1 MPAGTYDVGD
11 YPVERL
17 QQYAKNTNDAIAQGF
32 SIPLIDRHADLD
44 NLPGDSAIRTCG
56 EVKCAFVENGW
67 LGYELAVVDDE
78 AAKRLPVLKTSP
90 EFRERYT
97 YNGIGTLGPHIRHV
111 ALTSKPRNP
120 RQGPFEIVGEGVA
133 RFSLDEED
141 MADDSDLKTEDIE
154 NADETA
160 NELPVESPEAPN
172 PDMPPSSD
180 GAKKMAAVVA
190 GLAELGVVLP
200 ADFKFESEGAID
212 ILLTGLNTAV
222 QAKQQ
227 AETPTVEEDEPEV
240 SDVSSVNFSEDE
252 LAALPPAVRAALK
265 EREKLAAKNKEL
277 QQVAVRFSE
286 ERRATAREKIKQKVS
301 GSKKLTPAL
310 REKLLAKLNTVQ
322 FGEDKETPSLTI
334 GEVVD
339 IFEGSMPKSLVAD
352 KEPTAKDVEHPDGS
366 TFFSGDPKDTAN
378 DKAKEINDEWDKSL
392 GYREPRRKQA
402 ATA

>member
-1 MPAGTYDVGD
+1 
-11 YPVERL
+11 
-17 QQYAKNTNDAIAQGF
+17 
-32 SIPLIDRHADLD
+32 
-44 NLPGDSAIRTCG
+44 
-56 EVKCAFVENGW
+56 
-67 LGYELAVVDDE
+67 
-78 AAKRLPVLKTSP
+78 
-90 EFRERYT
+90 
-97 YNGIGTLGPHIRHV
+97 
-111 ALTSKPRNP
+111 
-120 RQGPFEIVGEGVA
+120 
-133 RFSLDEED
+133 

-160 NELPVESPEAPN
+160 NELPVEAPETPN

-227 AETPTVEEDEPEV
+227 AETPVKEEDEPEV
-240 SDVSSVNFSEDE
+240 SDVSSVNFSEE
-252 LAALPPAVRAALK
+252 EIAALPPGVRIALK
-265 EREKLAAKNKEL
+265 QRDKLVAKNKEL
-277 QQVAVRFSE
+277 EKVAVRFSE
-286 ERRATAREKIKQKVS
+286 ERRATARENIKQKVS

-352 KEPTAKDVEHPDGS
+352 KEPTAKDIEHPDGP

-378 DKAKEINDEWDKSL
+378 VKAKQINDEWDSTL
-392 GYREPRRKQA
+392 GYKREKQSA
-402 ATA
+402 GA